1 MKPLTLCAICISL
14 AIHCAAAQGPSKRL
28 DIVDCL
34 ELMPEA
40 VFADWW
46 HPFAKIEVLKSEIR
60 RAATQPASHFT
71 LDVPNGYLHYPADD
85 GGERCAMTTTLFRQP
100 DGGALIAMEC
110 REGWEVL
117 DQDILPAHP
126 ELRNA
131 TGDPFATDTLRWFV
145 VDENGWTEVT
155 DSIMPEPLDRD
166 LRHTLPR
173 HGTTIPLFRRGASEP
188 FRKWVPSAVA
198 LELVVVDAA

>member
-1 MKPLTLCAICISL
+1 MKPLTLFAICISI
-14 AIHCAAAQGPSKRL
+14 AIHSAAAQDPSKRL

-34 ELMPEA
+34 ELMPER

-85 GGERCAMTTTLFRQP
+85 GGERCEMTTTLFRQP

-110 REGWEVL
+110 REVWEVL
-117 DQDILPAHP
+117 ELDILPAHP

-131 TGDPFATDTLRWFV
+131 SGDPSATDTLRWFA

-155 DSIMPEPLDRD
+155 DSVMPEPLGRD
-166 LRHTLPR
+166 LRYTLPR
-173 HGTTIPLFRRGASEP
+173 HGTTILLFRRGEVEP
-188 FRKWVPSAVA
+188 FRKWERSGNGFRAVA
-198 LELVVVDAA
+198 LK

>member
-1 MKPLTLCAICISL
+1 MKPLILCAICISI
-14 AIHCAAAQGPSKRL
+14 AIHSAAAQGPTKRL

-46 HPFAKIEVLKSEIR
+46 PPFAKIEALKSEIR

-71 LDVPNGYLHYPADD
+71 LDVSNGYLHYPADD
-85 GGERCAMTTTLFRQP
+85 GGERCGMTTTLFRQP

-110 REGWEVL
+110 REIWEVL
-117 DQDILPAHP
+117 ELDILPAHP
-126 ELRNA
+126 ELQNA
-131 TGDPFATDTLRWFV
+131 TGDLYATDTLRWFA

-155 DSIMPEPLDRD
+155 DSIMPEPLGRD
-166 LRHTLPR
+166 LRYTLPR
-173 HGTTIPLFRRGASEP
+173 YGTTILLFRRGEARP
-188 FRKWVPSAVA
+188 FRKWERSGNGFRAVA
-198 LELVVVDAA
+198 LK